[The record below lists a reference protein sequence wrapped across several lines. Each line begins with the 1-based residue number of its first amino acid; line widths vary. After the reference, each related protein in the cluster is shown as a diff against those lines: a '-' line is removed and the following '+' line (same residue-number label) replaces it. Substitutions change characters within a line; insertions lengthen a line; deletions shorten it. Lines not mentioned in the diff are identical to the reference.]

1 MKWLLLGTFTCL
13 SSCSDRFSETDL
25 VGGYQAYYRG
35 ESATLTLNKDHTYT
49 QSIRLRDGQ
58 AVDGSGAWNV
68 VQVSSATIVEFSDF
82 GFCR

>member
-25 VGGYQAYYRG
+25 VGGNQAYYRG